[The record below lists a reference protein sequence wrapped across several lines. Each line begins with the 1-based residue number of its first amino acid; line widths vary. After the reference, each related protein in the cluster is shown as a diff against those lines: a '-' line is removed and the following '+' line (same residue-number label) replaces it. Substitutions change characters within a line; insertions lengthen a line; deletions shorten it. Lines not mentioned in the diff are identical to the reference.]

1 MILCTQQ
8 PGAKMETTKKISIIS
23 NLQRASGLFLLVLVA
38 TIFTLLSDRFLTVS
52 NFTNIALQTSV
63 VAVATIGMTLTMLA
77 AGIDLSVGSVAALS
91 GAMVA
96 GLMTRNGLSV
106 PVAILLGIGIGSAL
120 GAINGVLAVYGKLP
134 PFVATL
140 AMLGIARGLTLVY
153 TEGRPISGL
162 DETFTFLGSGN
173 LGPIPMPVVVWL
185 VILLIVSFV
194 LRYTKFGL
202 YVYAIG
208 GNEETARL
216 AGIRTNQI
224 KVIVYALSGALASV
238 TGILLTARLWSAQPQ
253 MAAGLEL
260 DAIAASVLGGVS
272 LFGGVGSVV
281 GACIGAFI
289 VGMLGNGLNMLRVP
303 SYYQQ
308 VIKGVVFIIA
318 VIFDMYAKRQ
328 AKK

>member
-1 MILCTQQ
+1 
-8 PGAKMETTKKISIIS
+8 
-23 NLQRASGLFLLVLVA
+23 
-38 TIFTLLSDRFLTVS
+38 
-52 NFTNIALQTSV
+52 
-63 VAVATIGMTLTMLA
+63 
-77 AGIDLSVGSVAALS
+77 
-91 GAMVA
+91 MVA

>member
-1 MILCTQQ
+1 V
-8 PGAKMETTKKISIIS
+8 ETTKKTNIIS
-23 NLQRASGLFLLVLVA
+23 SLQRASGLFLLILVA
-38 TIFTLLSDRFLTVS
+38 TIFTLLSDLFLTVS

-63 VAVATIGMTLTMLA
+63 VAVATIGMTLTMLM
-77 AGIDLSVGSVAALS
+77 AGIDLSVGSIAAFS
-91 GAMVA
+91 GAIVA
-96 GLMTRNGLSV
+96 GLMTRNGIPM
-106 PVAILLGIGIGSAL
+106 PVAIFLGIAIGSIL
-120 GAINGVLAVYGKLP
+120 GSINGVLSVYGKLP

-153 TEGRPISGL
+153 TEGKPISGL
-162 DETFTFLGSGN
+162 DESFTFLGSGK
-173 LGPIPMPVVVWL
+173 LGPVPMPVVIWL
-185 VILLIVSFV
+185 VVLLIMFLI

-202 YVYAIG
+202 YIYAIG
-208 GNEETARL
+208 GNEETARF
-216 AGIRTNQI
+216 AGIPTNRI
-224 KVIVYALSGALASV
+224 KTIIYALSGALASL

-281 GACIGAFI
+281 GACIGVLI
-289 VGMLGNGLNMLRVP
+289 IGMLGNGLNLLRVP

-308 VIKGVVFIIA
+308 VIKGVVFILA